1 MFGIAEEFLIKRDCR
16 IQFKE
21 VVETPCGHVI
31 NKKCMK
37 KHLLTTAKSCPVD
50 GQVLPDDWIL
60 NNLGELVALAFNP
73 IIPNEMDVAA
83 GVVNFAEAA

>member
-1 MFGIAEEFLIKRDCR
+1 MFGIAEEFLIKYDCR

-37 KHLLTTAKSCPVD
+37 KHVLSAKSCPVD
-50 GQVLPDDWIL
+50 GQALSDDWIMD
-60 NNLGELVALAFNP
+60 NLGELAALASNL
-73 IIPNEMDVAA
+73 ILPNEMDVAA

>member
-1 MFGIAEEFLIKRDCR
+1 MFGIAEEFLIKHDCR

-31 NKKCMK
+31 RKKCMK
-37 KHLLTTAKSCPVD
+37 KHVLTAKSCPID
-50 GQVLPDDWIL
+50 GQALSDDWIVD
-60 NNLGELVALAFNP
+60 NLGELVALASNP
-73 IIPNEMDVAA
+73 IFPNEMDVAA